1 MKKLIFLLLFISAF
15 LTVVLFADAEKAEEK
30 PDKAKTEEKAETS
43 GKIVARGLTT
53 TEIPPHSSTVN
64 GALDKKIIEE
74 HVRKILPKLRFCYE
88 NGVRKHPE
96 IAGIIVLDFVIQPTG
111 DVSESKV
118 VSTTMNDSDVEK
130 CVADQVGKIKFPAS
144 KDAATVVANYSFV
157 FRNAEVEEKASDN
170 NKTVMLWSDRS
181 PEKMTWNDAV
191 NYCKNLSEKGSG
203 GWHLPNIDE
212 LRKGI
217 IGCSKT
223 ESGGE
228 CRVSEKNGCLSSE
241 CKNPKGSCNCERIAK
256 GSFYSANCDEDN
268 VALWSS
274 STLSD
279 NPESAWGIVY
289 YSAMVGSNKKSGKF
303 YARCVKEVDLKEESV
318 SHETPVIMGALN
330 KCTIDS
336 YLRKSE
342 GEIKKCH
349 ENGLKKNPE
358 IAGRVLINFVISA
371 SGDVSSSKVLRTTL
385 DNAEVEK
392 CVAGVIRKI
401 KFPAPRGGGIVIV
414 NQPFVFR
421 KQKK

>member
-1 MKKLIFLLLFISAF
+1 MKKLIFLFILISAF
-15 LTVVLFADAEKAEEK
+15 LTVVLFADAEKAEKK
-30 PDKAKTEEKAETS
+30 PSEETANPQNESAPKQDNELENEESAAI
-43 GKIVARGLTT
+43 GNRKIVL
-53 TEIPPHSSTVN
+53 
-64 GALDKKIIEE
+64 
-74 HVRKILPKLRFCYE
+74 F
-88 NGVRKHPE
+88 
-96 IAGIIVLDFVIQPTG
+96 
-111 DVSESKV
+111 
-118 VSTTMNDSDVEK
+118 
-130 CVADQVGKIKFPAS
+130 
-144 KDAATVVANYSFV
+144 
-157 FRNAEVEEKASDN
+157 
-170 NKTVMLWSDRS
+170 SDRS

-191 NYCKNLSEKGSG
+191 NYCKNLSEKGSAD
-203 GWHLPNIDE
+203 WHLPNIDE

-217 IGCSKT
+217 IGCAKT

-241 CKNPKGSCNCERIAK
+241 CKNPKGSCNCDRIAK
-256 GSFYSANCDEDN
+256 GSFYSANCDEDS

-289 YSAMVGSNKKSGKF
+289 YSAMVGSNKKNGKF
-303 YARCVKEVDLKEESV
+303 YARCVKEMDLKEESV

>member
-1 MKKLIFLLLFISAF
+1 MKKLIFLLLSISAF

-53 TEIPPHSSTVN
+53 IEIPHSATVK
-64 GALDKKIIEE
+64 GALDKKVIEE

-191 NYCKNLSEKGSG
+191 NYCKNLSEKGSTD
-203 GWHLPNIDE
+203 WHLPNIDE

-228 CRVSEKNGCLSSE
+228 CRVSEKNGCLSSD

-289 YSAMVGSNKKSGKF
+289 FSAMVGSNKKSGKF
-303 YARCVKEVDLKEESV
+303 YARCVKEAVLKDEGTVSSESA
-318 SHETPVIMGALN
+318 VIMGALN
-330 KCTIDS
+330 RCTIDS
-336 YLRKSE
+336 YVRKSI
-342 GEIKKCH
+342 GEIRQCYENELAKDKK
-349 ENGLKKNPE
+349 L
-358 IAGRVLINFVISA
+358 AGRVVINFVISA
-371 SGDVSSSKVLRTTL
+371 SGNVSSAKVQRTTMG
-385 DNAEVEK
+385 NAEVEN
-392 CVAGVIRKI
+392 CVAGVIKNI
-401 KFPAPRGGGIVIV
+401 KFPAPKGGGIVIV
-414 NQPFVFR
+414 NYPFVF
-421 KQKK
+421 KNK